1 MLIICLFYQSLRWLQ
16 KSFFFRQGFILAPAA
31 SVGERTS
38 SLACPLYGG
47 EGGAGSLYEVRVGVY
62 PGAGS
67 EGWLRCLAHP
77 LGGVECRGTCSTLF
91 LLLTHCF
98 CFRLLKMADFLVSL
112 YLLSRIG
119 PNCSCTQLSLIP
131 HSFFIFYCSR
141 RSMSR
146 CKPALQKVPDPS
158 LSHSPM
164 RDYTLLFLK
173 GKGLKVSS
181 ETSSFCTG
189 ASEPS
194 LP

>member
-1 MLIICLFYQSLRWLQ
+1 MGLLQ
-16 KSFFFRQGFILAPAA
+16 HGR
-31 SVGERTS
+31 ERTNRFPCLLTPQRGRACS
-38 SLACPLYGG
+38 LYGVIVQVCPGVRPERCLRCFANPSGGSVEWRGICTSLA
-47 EGGAGSLYEVRVGVY
+47 AK
-62 PGAGS
+62 
-67 EGWLRCLAHP
+67 
-77 LGGVECRGTCSTLF
+77 TCF
-91 LLLTHCF
+91 Y
-98 CFRLLKMADFLVSL
+98 FRLFKSTSWVFWVTFVSFGF
-112 YLLSRIG
+112 RIC